1 MFLSVVVSSF
11 EHTLIFHFICTNI
24 FCCYIEIKCI
34 YNNSYLLKSSYIFF
48 SFQVLTFEDS
58 HSENEESSLTHL
70 DHGFHSKLPPGILPH
85 GLPTVKEV
93 APAITPQ
100 EEKKE
105 EKKQSKFYSDKFW
118 RFDELMPAFL
128 IFLVVELSE
137 EQKQM
142 IVLSEDFQRF
152 VLKAGRVIER
162 ALWEQNDIYT
172 DYIGG
177 YDTDE
182 AM

>member
-1 MFLSVVVSSF
+1 MYIITFVLFRWTST
-11 EHTLIFHFICTNI
+11 HTSAFIKSRPC
-24 FCCYIEIKCI
+24 
-34 YNNSYLLKSSYIFF
+34 SLLL

-58 HSENEESSLTHL
+58 HGEDEESSLTHL

-105 EKKQSKFYSDKFW
+105 EKKESKSESAKSIANAQK
-118 RFDELMPAFL
+118 RRIAFS
-128 IFLVVELSE
+128 VVELSE

-152 VLKAGRVIER
+152 VLKAGRVVER